1 MKKILLIIIA
11 VFASVANF
19 AQDNVVEI
27 NNTNIST
34 PDVYDFGQIDD
45 VVYCQY
51 VIKNNRNTP
60 VLIKDVV
67 VPSGFFAN
75 ISDSKIASGKKI
87 ILYIGLKPNMT
98 GIDGDFEKNIIL
110 KTNLITDITLKVK
123 GTVIK
128 TEENDE

>member
-1 MKKILLIIIA
+1 MSLT
-11 VFASVANF
+11 NF
-19 AQDNVVEI
+19 AQNNIIEI

-34 PDVYDFGQIDD
+34 PNEYDFGQVSD
-45 VVYCQY
+45 VAYCQY

-60 VLIKDVV
+60 VLVKDVV

-87 ILYIGLKPNMT
+87 ILYVGLKPDMT
-98 GIDGDFEKNIIL
+98 GINGDFEKDIIL

-123 GTVIK
+123 GTIK
-128 TEENDE
+128 IDENNEK